1 MRTTPTQI
9 CWTKAIL
16 GRACH
21 PMPLGKN
28 LACDKFN
35 HGSLTKDAVVHHIE
49 PWLLTQP
56 RWGIQSRSRW
66 QLTKYWSKKRIIPS
80 DCKSS
85 SSRWSWLSLLSQL
98 FHQREGMDHPAGAN
112 TSTEYLTF
120 AHPSSNS
127 LRSIYQYSPPDSK
140 SNFCFMSFLCR
151 KFQRLIIVLQFLH
164 CFMSLCRK
172 FQRLI
177 IVLPSASSPLAIR
190 RCDLEEMQTR
200 RLLWLLTMQ

>member
-56 RWGIQSRSRW
+56 RSGIQSRSRW
-66 QLTKYWSKKRIIPS
+66 QLTKYWSTKRIIPS

-120 AHPSSNS
+120 PHPSSNS
-127 LRSIYQYSPPDSK
+127 LHSIYRYSPPDSE
-140 SNFCFMSFLCR
+140 SNFFSVLCLSYNDWSLFYHFFNVLCLYVGNSNDWSSFYTQL
-151 KFQRLIIVLQFLH
+151 LLH
-164 CFMSLCRK
+164 W
-172 FQRLI
+172 Q
-177 IVLPSASSPLAIR
+177 
-190 RCDLEEMQTR
+190 
-200 RLLWLLTMQ
+200 

>member
-16 GRACH
+16 GTACH

-66 QLTKYWSKKRIIPS
+66 KVSKYWSAKGSYPPIVNHPHHDGLDS
-80 DCKSS
+80 LFY
-85 SSRWSWLSLLSQL
+85 LSC
-98 FHQREGMDHPAGAN
+98 FTGEGMDHPAGAN

-127 LRSIYQYSPPDSK
+127 LHSIYRYSPPDSE
-140 SNFCFMSFLCR
+140 SNFFAVLCLSYAGNSNDWSL
-151 KFQRLIIVLQFLH
+151 FYNFFTVLCLYVGNSNDWSLFYTQLLLH
-164 CFMSLCRK
+164 W
-172 FQRLI
+172 Q
-177 IVLPSASSPLAIR
+177 
-190 RCDLEEMQTR
+190 
-200 RLLWLLTMQ
+200 